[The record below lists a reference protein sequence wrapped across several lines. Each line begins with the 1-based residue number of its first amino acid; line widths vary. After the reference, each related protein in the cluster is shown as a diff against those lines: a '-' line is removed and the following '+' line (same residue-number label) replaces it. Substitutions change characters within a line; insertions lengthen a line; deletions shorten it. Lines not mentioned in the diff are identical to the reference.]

1 MKVWVNLLPPLRFL
15 DRTERVEVEVPAKIP
30 VRELVNLIADKTS
43 VGKYG
48 QDQVMVLIGD
58 KIAGPNDPLSENI
71 EVRLMLRPMG
81 G

>member
-1 MKVWVNLLPPLRFL
+1 MRIKVRLLAPLIFSDGTDWVELDVPPNG
-15 DRTERVEVEVPAKIP
+15 RVE
-30 VRELVNLIADKTS
+30 ELIGVVAGRSNID
-43 VGKYG
+43 KYG